1 MSPSQGVVSARRS
14 GRSRTIGVVVAIVVV
29 VLVLSARSIASMVTD
44 LWWFRSLGQSDV
56 WVTRQVVQIVLAVAF
71 SLVFFVLLWANMT
84 IAERLAPAVRPR
96 GQRDELVVR
105 YRELVDSR
113 QRFVYVAVSAL
124 FAVIAG
130 MGASGEWRSWLLFR
144 HGGEVGQVR

>member
-96 GQRDELVVR
+96 GTLFPQASRKTARAVNATNSSFGTGNSSTLVSGSST
-105 YRELVDSR
+105 SR
-113 QRFVYVAVSAL
+113 CRRCSP
-124 FAVIAG
+124 
-130 MGASGEWRSWLLFR
+130 
-144 HGGEVGQVR
+144 

>member
-84 IAERLAPAVRPR
+84 IAVNGQPTSNADAARRVGSSGNADRRRRSARLRPGCDAR
-96 GQRDELVVR
+96 RPG
-105 YRELVDSR
+105 
-113 QRFVYVAVSAL
+113 F
-124 FAVIAG
+124 
-130 MGASGEWRSWLLFR
+130 GA
-144 HGGEVGQVR
+144 